1 MDTFT
6 GMMKMTITRTGTE
19 AIYQTA
25 VMTGTQEFITAAEM
39 MDHLLTAFIF
49 QLTLPS
55 FCSSLVTIR
64 VSMSMVLI
72 RERNSFVGTVKTIHR
87 RVRQNGT
94 TPSWRSMVAK
104 M

>member
-6 GMMKMTITRTGTE
+6 GMMKMTITITGTA
-19 AIYQTA
+19 AICQTA
-25 VMTGTQEFITAAEM
+25 VMAGTQKFITVAEM
-39 MDHLLTAFIF
+39 MDHLLTVFIF

-87 RVRQNGT
+87 GVGQDGT
-94 TPSWRSMVAK
+94 TPSWRSMAAK
-104 M
+104 I